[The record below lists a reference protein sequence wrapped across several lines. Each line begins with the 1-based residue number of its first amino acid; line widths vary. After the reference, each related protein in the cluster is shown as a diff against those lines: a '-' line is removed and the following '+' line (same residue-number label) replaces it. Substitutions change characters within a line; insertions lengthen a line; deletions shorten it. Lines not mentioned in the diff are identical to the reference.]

1 MKRLVILL
9 MSVFFKLVS
18 ISNGQ
23 LSIDYCQSRALENY
37 PLIRQYK
44 LIEQTSELN
53 VSNAGKSYLPQLS
66 LSARASYQSDITAIP
81 PELGSALSQMT
92 GRDVRFDPV
101 NKDQYQ
107 IIAELSQIIW
117 DGGNVRAQKELIKST
132 GETDSKVLEVEL
144 YSIKERVNSLFFGI
158 LLLEANKK
166 QVESVQDELNLQISN
181 IESYIANGIAN
192 QSDLDLIR
200 AEKLKSLQRF
210 EEINSEIE
218 AYREMLFLM
227 TNDPKVLDSELSA
240 PVYDKYNNDYQVIN
254 RPELGLFEAQRNLQ
268 TNREK
273 LLHSYNMP
281 KIGLFLRGAY
291 GNPGLNMLEAGFTP
305 YYIFGLRL
313 DWNLSGF
320 YSFDNNLELIEINK
334 KNIELREE
342 TFVYNTKLKITKI
355 RRNINKLEEQLKND
369 EEIIS
374 LRKKLKE
381 YGEVKLQNG
390 TSNYNEL
397 LRLIISQNNAE
408 LEMKQRQVELLM
420 SIYNLKNIVNY

>member
-1 MKRLVILL
+1 
-9 MSVFFKLVS
+9 
-18 ISNGQ
+18 
-23 LSIDYCQSRALENY
+23 
-37 PLIRQYK
+37 
-44 LIEQTSELN
+44 
-53 VSNAGKSYLPQLS
+53 
-66 LSARASYQSDITAIP
+66 
-81 PELGSALSQMT
+81 
-92 GRDVRFDPV
+92 
-101 NKDQYQ
+101 
-107 IIAELSQIIW
+107 
-117 DGGNVRAQKELIKST
+117 
-132 GETDSKVLEVEL
+132 
-144 YSIKERVNSLFFGI
+144 
-158 LLLEANKK
+158 
-166 QVESVQDELNLQISN
+166 
-181 IESYIANGIAN
+181 
-192 QSDLDLIR
+192 
-200 AEKLKSLQRF
+200 
-210 EEINSEIE
+210 
-218 AYREMLFLM
+218 
-227 TNDPKVLDSELSA
+227 
-240 PVYDKYNNDYQVIN
+240 N

>member
-240 PVYDKYNNDYQVIN
+240 P
-254 RPELGLFEAQRNLQ
+254 
-268 TNREK
+268 
-273 LLHSYNMP
+273 
-281 KIGLFLRGAY
+281 
-291 GNPGLNMLEAGFTP
+291 
-305 YYIFGLRL
+305 
-313 DWNLSGF
+313 
-320 YSFDNNLELIEINK
+320 
-334 KNIELREE
+334 
-342 TFVYNTKLKITKI
+342 
-355 RRNINKLEEQLKND
+355 
-369 EEIIS
+369 
-374 LRKKLKE
+374 
-381 YGEVKLQNG
+381 
-390 TSNYNEL
+390 
-397 LRLIISQNNAE
+397 
-408 LEMKQRQVELLM
+408 
-420 SIYNLKNIVNY
+420 